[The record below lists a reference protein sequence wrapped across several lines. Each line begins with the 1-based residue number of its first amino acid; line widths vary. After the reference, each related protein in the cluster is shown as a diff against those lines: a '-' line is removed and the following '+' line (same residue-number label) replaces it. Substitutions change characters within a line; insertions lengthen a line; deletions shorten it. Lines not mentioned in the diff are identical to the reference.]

1 MKKTALNT
9 YLGDMIQGRIAR
21 IPSSSDDYGLEYI
34 PIPIHQAQIGV
45 VSSAG
50 MTINANSMAL
60 VQNGTLFL
68 QDGMSNAT
76 SYQYIDRTLYFG
88 GKRYPPP
95 PYLPFFRPIVL
106 TISFFL
112 SFSFLIVFYGVF
124 HPIRRIMDD
133 MRSSGTISR
142 WYRSGDP
149 SIGG

>member
-21 IPSSSDDYGLEYI
+21 IPSSSDDHGLEYI

-68 QDGMSNAT
+68 QDGMSNA
-76 SYQYIDRTLYFG
+76 SSNQYIDRKLMSLMFMVVNDVSNFNFLTPLFG
-88 GKRYPPP
+88 
-95 PYLPFFRPIVL
+95 I
-106 TISFFL
+106 
-112 SFSFLIVFYGVF
+112 
-124 HPIRRIMDD
+124 
-133 MRSSGTISR
+133 
-142 WYRSGDP
+142 
-149 SIGG
+149 